1 MQNNRTFDLNTGDI
15 SEAVHLIFSTTDAI
29 QLQELFKFIADQ
41 QSSITVDKMR
51 TIQAIFKR
59 KIMEKENIDQ
69 VTEKYI
75 DTLNYLTN
83 LILGIQSFRP
93 FVDSLGKPITRH
105 KAQSTMKPETNFA
118 ITNLDQIQK
127 VFMNES
133 DYRRH
138 INNLCK
144 TRKGLSIII
153 EARPDLESELMD
165 QFETLNLLVAALLPD
180 NPKDYPGPASNDEMS
195 NEPGWF

>member
-105 KAQSTMKPETNFA
+105 KAQ
-118 ITNLDQIQK
+118 
-127 VFMNES
+127 
-133 DYRRH
+133 
-138 INNLCK
+138 
-144 TRKGLSIII
+144 
-153 EARPDLESELMD
+153 
-165 QFETLNLLVAALLPD
+165 
-180 NPKDYPGPASNDEMS
+180 
-195 NEPGWF
+195 